1 MILARGKKNRR
12 RKAPATRGRLL
23 RNLPRPRLP
32 RGRGAAVLGLVLAAA
47 AGCGWLVYK
56 AYAAGTLLTVA
67 RVEVSGNLHWGASR
81 LLERAGLDIGRRLH
95 EVPFQ
100 EARRR
105 LLALPGVEA
114 ASVRYLPGG
123 TLRVSVREAEVVAM
137 RPSGSGWR
145 GLTPAGE
152 WMPLTARAPEDVPVL
167 EMRGLDRE
175 GARRV
180 AAWLANV
187 RARYPDV
194 FAGFSQVSPRG
205 GHGEADVYWRDGL
218 VRLRV
223 DTDSLNGTFAHLTE
237 LMRREQG
244 DWVEGATVDLR
255 IEGYAY
261 VF

>member
-1 MILARGKKNRR
+1 AK
-12 RKAPATRGRLL
+12 RGRLL

-32 RGRGAAVLGLVLAAA
+32 RGRGAVVLGLVLAAV
-47 AGCGWLVYK
+47 AGCGWLACK
-56 AYAAGTLLTVA
+56 AYAAGALLAVA
-67 RVEVSGNLHWGASR
+67 RVEVSGNLHWGTAR
-81 LLERAGLDIGRRLH
+81 LLERAGLDIGRSLH
-95 EVPFQ
+95 EVPFR

-105 LLALPGVEA
+105 LLALPGIEA

-137 RPSGSGWR
+137 RPSGGGWR

-167 EMRGLDRE
+167 EVRGLDQA

-180 AAWLANV
+180 ADWLARV
-187 RARYPDV
+187 RARHPDG

-205 GHGEADVYWRDGL
+205 ARGEADIYWRDGL

-223 DTDSLNGTFAHLTE
+223 DTDTLNGTLAHLTE
-237 LMRREQG
+237 LMRRERG
-244 DWVEGATVDLR
+244 NWAAGATVDLR
-255 IEGYAY
+255 VEGYAY
-261 VF
+261 VL